1 MIDLEL
7 VERMMDV
14 VRGVRGMIVT
24 ELDDL
29 IQSPPPRRHSEKIDT
44 WLRDSLHQWEICWDN
59 RKSAGIAKAIFHKLE
74 YSIIEVVSTI
84 NSEWIKK
91 SKSTYNEFGR
101 RGHAYK
107 VKITPIPND
116 PDSSSEEYSE
126 IEDEDESSEKAEEQ
140 AKDDEDHTEG
150 GDAEVVGS
158 SFLLSAVP
166 MAETSQPCSVTSFE
180 RTKVVPFVDL
190 RSKGSS
196 LPKPTKE
203 VPRPRPQMIT
213 RRRSVPPL
221 APSDTSSEVEG
232 SRVDHLL
239 AKRSPDKPKKVV
251 PLHTDNAALPAE
263 VLKESNPPQLEEQET
278 TSPMVVERSVVTLP
292 SVTPAVGFVWPDVSD
307 LIDFQEEVLPAFPV
321 AEPMNVDDDDR
332 PLSPPEDEAFMSL
345 EPTFNPPAHIEAPS
359 PPPCKYKPACRQKFA
374 DSLDE
379 IDYSTLP
386 AIVAR
391 PSRLEKSLEDVR
403 RSHRARRSP
412 PAKNAPVNPKPASQN
427 PLKRRL
433 QKLAQSSA
441 QQQLQEG
448 SLDEADTSRPRKR
461 RSALAVGDIDEEP
474 AAKRAKTVSSTA
486 DNVLPTLA
494 VCKCG
499 PSPTKPPLVALG
511 MGGGGFGEM
520 PNESFKALANG
531 IAHIGVLE
539 VEEDYG
545 RFVKVDGRLWNKE
558 VAVFVGEWYSKPC
571 DQCKSRG
578 THCRKFLTH
587 TSICVHCHYSKAPC
601 TVNGDNV
608 LNPIDH
614 LPSKS
619 HYLQEV
625 SSFGPTLKVVA
636 QKAESM
642 ISKIRQFLAGLDILE
657 DAQVVQDQVASLRQS
672 VRGSSAPEKNIEV
685 DGAIAAGSFEEEP
698 GSSKD

>member
-1 MIDLEL
+1 MWQCPWLNRVLILLKALTVKYSVEWLKAASKL
-7 VERMMDV
+7 VTLFLLYRCNLALSYTCRCSNTGQV
-14 VRGVRGMIVT
+14 ITYGSVSTLTKYG
-24 ELDDL
+24 
-29 IQSPPPRRHSEKIDT
+29 QAHHSTRSRSSLSGI
-44 WLRDSLHQWEICWDN
+44 LRQWEICRDN
-59 RKSAGIAKAIFHKLE
+59 RKSAGIAKAVFHKLE

-91 SKSTYNEFGR
+91 SKSAYNKFRR
-101 RGHAYK
+101 RGHAYE

-116 PDSSSEEYSE
+116 PDLLSEEYSK
-126 IEDEDESSEKAEEQ
+126 IEDEDESSEKAKEQ

-158 SFLLSAVP
+158 SFLLSAIP
-166 MAETSQPCSVTSFE
+166 TAETSQPCSVTSFE
-180 RTKVVPFVDL
+180 HTKVVPFVDL

-196 LPKPTKE
+196 LPKLTKE
-203 VPRPRPQMIT
+203 VPQPRPQMIT
-213 RRRSVPPL
+213 RCRSVPPL
-221 APSDTSSEVEG
+221 ALSDTSSEVEG
-232 SRVDHLL
+232 LTTIFKTGPPVL
-239 AKRSPDKPKKVV
+239 AKRSPDKLKKVV

-263 VLKESNPPQLEEQET
+263 VLKELNPPQLEEQET
-278 TSPMVVERSVVTLP
+278 TSPVVVEHSVVTLP
-292 SVTPAVGFVWPDVSD
+292 STFRRKYC
-307 LIDFQEEVLPAFPV
+307 LRFPI
-321 AEPMNVDDDDR
+321 AEPMNVDDNDR
-332 PLSPPEDEAFMSL
+332 PLSPPEDEAFMCL
-345 EPTFNPPAHIEAPS
+345 ELTFNPPAHIEAPS
-359 PPPCKYKPACRQKFA
+359 PPPRKYKPARQQKFA

-379 IDYSTLP
+379 IDYLTLP

-391 PSRLEKSLEDVR
+391 PSCLEKLLEDVH
-403 RSHRARRSP
+403 RSHQARRSP

-448 SLDEADTSRPRKR
+448 SLDKADTSRPQKR
-461 RSALAVGDIDEEP
+461 RSAPAVGDIDEEP

-486 DNVLPTLA
+486 DNVLPTPA
-494 VCKCG
+494 VRKRG

-545 RFVKVDGRLWNKE
+545 RFVKVDGQFVEQGSCWRL
-558 VAVFVGEWYSKPC
+558 
-571 DQCKSRG
+571 
-578 THCRKFLTH
+578 L
-587 TSICVHCHYSKAPC
+587 
-601 TVNGDNV
+601 VNGTR
-608 LNPIDH
+608 
-614 LPSKS
+614 S
-619 HYLQEV
+619 HV
-625 SSFGPTLKVVA
+625 ISAKVV
-636 QKAESM
+636 ERIVVNFSHTHP
-642 ISKIRQFLAGLDILE
+642 FT
-657 DAQVVQDQVASLRQS
+657 AQVVQDQVASLRQS

-698 GSSKD
+698 ESSKD

>member
-1 MIDLEL
+1 MGEPIIQQDPAVLRVECEL
-7 VERMMDV
+7 RYRDAVL
-14 VRGVRGMIVT
+14 

-29 IQSPPPRRHSEKIDT
+29 IQSPPPCRHSEKIDT
-44 WLRDSLHQWEICWDN
+44 WLRDSLRQWEICQDN
-59 RKSAGIAKAIFHKLE
+59 RKSAGIAKAVFHKLE

-91 SKSTYNEFGR
+91 SKSAYNEFGR
-101 RGHAYK
+101 CGHAYE

-180 RTKVVPFVDL
+180 CTKVVPFVDL

-203 VPRPRPQMIT
+203 VPRPQPQMIT
-213 RRRSVPPL
+213 RHRSVPPL

-232 SRVDHLL
+232 SRVDHRFIFDPNFPSHGRLTTIFKTGPPVL

-292 SVTPAVGFVWPDVSD
+292 LVTPAVGFVWPDVSD

-359 PPPCKYKPACRQKFA
+359 PPPHKYKPARRQKFA
-374 DSLDE
+374 DSLDK

-403 RSHRARRSP
+403 HSHRARRSP

-486 DNVLPTLA
+486 DNVLPTPA
-494 VCKCG
+494 ICKRG
-499 PSPTKPPLVALG
+499 PSPTKSPLVALG

-520 PNESFKALANG
+520 PNESFKALTNG

-558 VAVFVGEWYSKPC
+558 VAAFVGERYSKPC

-578 THCRKFLTH
+578 MHC
-587 TSICVHCHYSKAPC
+587 
-601 TVNGDNV
+601 
-608 LNPIDH
+608 
-614 LPSKS
+614 
-619 HYLQEV
+619 QEV
-625 SSFGPTLKVVA
+625 SSFGPTLEVVA

-672 VRGSSAPEKNIEV
+672 VQGSSAPEKNIEV

-698 GSSKD
+698 ESSKD

>member
-1 MIDLEL
+1 MGEPIIQQDPAVLRVECELRYRDAALEL
-7 VERMMDV
+7 DN
-14 VRGVRGMIVT
+14 
-24 ELDDL
+24 L
-29 IQSPPPRRHSEKIDT
+29 IQSPPPCRHSEKIYT
-44 WLRDSLHQWEICWDN
+44 WLHDSLRQWEICRDN
-59 RKSAGIAKAIFHKLE
+59 CKSAGIAKVVFHKLE

-91 SKSTYNEFGR
+91 SKSAYNEFRR
-101 RGHAYK
+101 RGHAYE

-126 IEDEDESSEKAEEQ
+126 IEDEDESSEKAKEQ
-140 AKDDEDHTEG
+140 AKEDEDHTEG
-150 GDAEVVGS
+150 GDAEVVRS

-166 MAETSQPCSVTSFE
+166 TVETSQPCSVTSFE

-196 LPKPTKE
+196 LPKPTME

-213 RRRSVPPL
+213 WHHSVPPL

-232 SRVDHLL
+232 SRVDHCFIFDPNFPLHGRLTTIFKTGPPVL
-239 AKRSPDKPKKVV
+239 AKRSPDKLKKVV

-278 TSPMVVERSVVTLP
+278 TSPVVVEHSVVTLP

-307 LIDFQEEVLPAFPV
+307 LIDFQEEVLPVFPV
-321 AEPMNVDDDDR
+321 AKPMNVDDDDR

-345 EPTFNPPAHIEAPS
+345 EPTFNPPVHIEVPS
-359 PPPCKYKPACRQKFA
+359 PPPHKYKPACRQKFA

-379 IDYSTLP
+379 IDYLTLL

-391 PSRLEKSLEDVR
+391 PSCLEKSLED
-403 RSHRARRSP
+403 SP

-461 RSALAVGDIDEEP
+461 CSAPAVGDIDEEP

-486 DNVLPTLA
+486 DNILPTPA
-494 VCKCG
+494 IRKRG
-499 PSPTKPPLVALG
+499 PSPTKPPLVTLG

-531 IAHIGVLE
+531 IAPLGSWKWKKTTAVLSRLTVVCGTRKLRRLLVNGTRSHVISAKVMEHIV
-539 VEEDYG
+539 
-545 RFVKVDGRLWNKE
+545 
-558 VAVFVGEWYSKPC
+558 
-571 DQCKSRG
+571 
-578 THCRKFLTH
+578 
-587 TSICVHCHYSKAPC
+587 APC
-601 TVNGDNV
+601 TINGDNV

-619 HYLQEV
+619 RYLQEV
-625 SSFGPTLKVVA
+625 SLFGPTLEVIA

-657 DAQVVQDQVASLRQS
+657 DAQVVQDQVASLCQS
-672 VRGSSAPEKNIEV
+672 VQGSSAPKKNIEV
-685 DGAIAAGSFEEEP
+685 NGAIAAGSFEEEAE
-698 GSSKD
+698 SLKD